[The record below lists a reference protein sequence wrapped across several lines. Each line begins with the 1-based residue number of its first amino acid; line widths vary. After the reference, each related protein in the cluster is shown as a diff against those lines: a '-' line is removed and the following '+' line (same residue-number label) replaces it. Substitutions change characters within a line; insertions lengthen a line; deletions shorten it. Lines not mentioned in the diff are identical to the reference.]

1 MHGLGIPWFCVLI
14 ETLNSGRCDII
25 FKLDIYGNM
34 VRHFPCCKAKAI
46 DDLKLDHV
54 MDVFVKTDLTYDL
67 TFSVFEKC

>member
-1 MHGLGIPWFCVLI
+1 
-14 ETLNSGRCDII
+14 
-25 FKLDIYGNM
+25 M

-67 TFSVFEKC
+67 TFSVFEKRKKKKRISNKLLMRKNDGIKKK